1 MNKIHGEWEISVIRQ
16 IIIRSTAGVFNE
28 EGTLAAFKELQEKAP
43 IAAPWAGL
51 TNAENWEM
59 SSASSLQRISAMRD
73 WAFAHRCQALAI
85 VMPNKLK
92 KKIYQTQTGEFGED
106 KVAYFFE
113 LEQACEWLT
122 AKGFAITAA
131 EYPHYDFIARTKST

>member
-1 MNKIHGEWEISVIRQ
+1 MHKIHGEWEISVIRQ
-16 IIIRSTAGVFNE
+16 IIVRSTAGVFNE
-28 EGTLAAFKELQEKAP
+28 EGTLAAFKEFQEKAP
-43 IAAPWAGL
+43 ITAPWAGL

-59 SSASSLQRISAMRD
+59 SSAVSLQRISAMRD
-73 WAFAHRCQALAI
+73 WAFAHQCQALAI

-113 LEQACEWLT
+113 LAQACEWLT
-122 AKGFAITAA
+122 GKGFAISVD
-131 EYPHYDFIARTKST
+131 EYPHQDFIARTKPA